1 MPEKLAAAVER
12 CGIYDISSGEIF
24 SHRTISFG
32 GETWHILTRMAD
44 AGVDYTNRNNY
55 IAHHLVVS
63 DAEATGFKANP
74 AEILA
79 QWNGWISKWDGDP
92 RFIDEPA
99 GLSDIGNK
107 NTLPAANWEKIFGN
121 PAKAA
126 LLGKAGVQISAATS
140 DARTLLD
147 LFSESLL
154 LNINP
159 LDAWDTTFT
168 TSFSASENSA
178 NFLWRAVTSGED
190 SSSVI
195 NLKARIAPPAPD
207 CRAAQYAATGVMT
220 NRERMNLKVGGA
232 PRAGIR
238 YNVVEVE
245 KSSPMKMTAVYAV
258 SAIVTVCALLFA
270 GYVALETIA
279 PDDGDSFAK
288 EKPQPLPQ
296 MQPVYGDAARQ
307 NAQTAS
313 AAKEE
318 ISLSDIVNEIRGL
331 VNNDEFQKAIERW
344 ETSPYARSN
353 ASVKDDI
360 LEDIG
365 ARADSLMRFSE
376 NVFALENADEKAAAK
391 AVENVFKARRALD
404 IQGVP
409 RKEIREKK
417 WKTLNDKIKK

>member
-12 CGIYDISSGEIF
+12 CGIYDISFGEIF

-63 DAEATGFKANP
+63 DAEAAGFKANP

-107 NTLPAANWEKIFGN
+107 NTLPAANWERIFGN

-258 SAIVTVCALLFA
+258 SAIVIRLRTAVCRIRRA
-270 GYVALETIA
+270 GNHSTRRRRFLCER
-279 PDDGDSFAK
+279 
-288 EKPQPLPQ
+288 KPQPLPQ

-313 AAKEE
+313 TAKEE

-331 VNNDEFQKAIERW
+331 VKNDEFQKAIEHW